1 MSVFYEIISLD
12 TLFFRGSTPMEAGQ
26 NVAVSMFPPPV
37 SVIEGSFRTAFLLQK
52 GISPEDYASGKDT
65 SANEIIGNPSEK
77 AAFKVSSI
85 LIKKNGLYDGPLLKK
100 QQAR

>member
-1 MSVFYEIISLD
+1 MSVFYEIIPLD

-52 GISPEDYASGKDT
+52 EFLQKIMRPEK
-65 SANEIIGNPSEK
+65 
-77 AAFKVSSI
+77 I
-85 LIKKNGLYDGPLLKK
+85 LPQTK
-100 QQAR
+100 